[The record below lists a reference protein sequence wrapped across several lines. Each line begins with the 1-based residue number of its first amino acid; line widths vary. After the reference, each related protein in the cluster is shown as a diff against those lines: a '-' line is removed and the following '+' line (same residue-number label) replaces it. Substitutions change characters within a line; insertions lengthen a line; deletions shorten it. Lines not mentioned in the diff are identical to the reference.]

1 MHCCNRF
8 VYIVAALLYALLVQS
23 FCMHVYTKFVC
34 ILSIPSGAEFL
45 YIFFTRTKH
54 VSIHGSELI
63 IIVLIL

>member
-1 MHCCNRF
+1 MHCCNRS
-8 VYIVAALLYALLVQS
+8 VYIIAALLYTLLEQS

-45 YIFFTRTKH
+45 YNFFARTKH
-54 VSIHGSELI
+54 VSMHGSELI